1 MLIENKVV
9 VVTGANRGLGRALV
23 GELLRRGA
31 AKVYAA
37 ARREETLASLVEA
50 HGARVVPLALDVTRP
65 ESIAQ
70 AAEKASDVNVLV
82 NNAGLLA
89 SYGILSSSLA
99 SIRDDFEVN
108 AFGLLA
114 TTKAFVPAL
123 ERAVKRG
130 EAPAVINVLSVA
142 SLANMPS
149 LGGYSASKAAA
160 SSMSQAIRW
169 ELAKLGIQVFA
180 SYPGPIDTE
189 MVKALEMP
197 KTSAEAVAK
206 SLLEAVAA
214 DVLDAAPDP
223 TGAQFLATFEREP
236 AALAKTFGAMSG

>member
-1 MLIENKVV
+1 MTIEGKTV

-37 ARREETLASLVEA
+37 ARREEALASLVER
-50 HGARVVPLALDVTRP
+50 HGARVEPLVIDVTRP
-65 ESIAQ
+65 DTIGQ
-70 AAEKASDVNVLV
+70 AAEKARDANVLV

-89 SYGILSSSLA
+89 SYGILSSALDA
-99 SIRDDFEVN
+99 IRDDFEVN
-108 AFGLLA
+108 AFGLLS
-114 TTKAFVPAL
+114 TTKAFAPVL
-123 ERAVKRG
+123 ERAAKRG
-130 EAPAVINVLSVA
+130 EKPAVINVLSVA

-160 SSMSQAIRW
+160 SSITQALRW
-169 ELAKLGIQVFA
+169 ELAKLGIDVFA

-189 MVKALEMP
+189 MVKAIDMP
-197 KTSAEAVAK
+197 KTAP
-206 SLLEAVAA
+206 EAVAA
-214 DVLDAAPDP
+214 SLLDAVVAGAIDAAPDP
-223 TGAQFLATFEREP
+223 MGAQFLAAFEREP